1 MYPNENEYACSK
13 ILNILEIDIKSL
25 NEVKYKELSEFLEV
39 LTSSHYSK
47 GHDDGYGMCA
57 GYSRK

>member
-1 MYPNENEYACSK
+1 MYQVEAEHACSK
-13 ILNILEIDIKSL
+13 ILDLLGVDIKSL
-25 NEVKYKELSEFLEV
+25 DKVKYKELTEFLDV
-39 LTSSHYSK
+39 LTSVYYSK

>member
-1 MYPNENEYACSK
+1 MYQVEADHACSK
-13 ILNILEIDIKSL
+13 ICNVLGVDIKSL
-25 NEVKYKELSEFLEV
+25 NEVKYKELAEFLEI

-47 GHDDGYGMCA
+47 GHDDGYSMCA

>member
-1 MYPNENEYACSK
+1 MYLNETEHACSK
-13 ILNILEIDIKSL
+13 ILNTLGVDIKSL
-25 NEVKYKELSEFLEV
+25 NEVKYKELAEFLEI
-39 LTSSHYSK
+39 LTSSHYAK